1 MEVLNAH
8 YLNTARCISERFAGH
23 PGERHLLPPSS
34 LASPQRLL
42 ESGAVAPPPLRG
54 SSEVKPFRRRPLA
67 AMRVQCD
74 VCERHAAVLIC
85 CADEAALCAECDR
98 RVHAANKVAKQHQ
111 RVPIGQPDP
120 AERPVCDICQ
130 EKPAFFFCVEDRAIL
145 CRACDVAIH
154 LPNSLSAR
162 HRRFLLPNGRVA
174 LEALP
179 ADVSLPQPPPTSPF
193 ACALAASS
201 PHSASAFNPAAASA
215 PRPHPL
221 APSLAA
227 SAASPLPRPSAPA
240 SAVAPRPPASPP
252 SRSASAAAVAVV
264 PSSPT
269 PPTNTAHAQARAAAA
284 TAAAAPTVPVAGI
297 AGAAPSPYRSS
308 RKGNS
313 AFASNPA
320 PQGASRRAKADW
332 GSSLATA
339 NHTAP
344 GQLPGHVYAGSGA
357 SSLAGR
363 SPAGFGGS
371 GGSAEFSFPSQ
382 AAVASDAATGLEG
395 DPGKGRMGAGADA
408 LASNAE
414 GAGAPSQGGRGG
426 GGGGAAW
433 AGEGGGLGGGGEMG
447 GGEGGLAGECET
459 AGAAEWRVE
468 ELLNIP
474 ELAGGYTLADV
485 GSSKAEAH
493 DLGDFDWT
501 ADLSLFDEQMYA
513 ESLHEVPQ
521 IAPSAAAAAGPSS
534 PFSTAFSL
542 MAATP
547 PLPPTAPAAA
557 AAGPSTAAGT
567 AGAGGGAGGVFVG
580 MGGRARGAAAAA
592 AAASA
597 MLPDADDCF
606 VVPDVAAPVPS
617 APPAKRRRGIV

>member
-1 MEVLNAH
+1 
-8 YLNTARCISERFAGH
+8 
-23 PGERHLLPPSS
+23 
-34 LASPQRLL
+34 
-42 ESGAVAPPPLRG
+42 
-54 SSEVKPFRRRPLA
+54 
-67 AMRVQCD
+67 MRVQCD

-98 RVHAANKVAKQHQ
+98 RVHAANKVSKQHH
-111 RVPIGQPDP
+111 RVAIGQPDP

-179 ADVSLPQPPPTSPF
+179 ADASLPQPPPSSAF
-193 ACALAASS
+193 ASALAPPPA
-201 PHSASAFNPAAASA
+201 HSAAAFNPAAA
-215 PRPHPL
+215 PIPHPHPL
-221 APSLAA
+221 AASFAA
-227 SAASPLPRPSAPA
+227 PATPPAPPPSAPA
-240 SAVAPRPPASPP
+240 SSAAPFVAPRPPASPT
-252 SRSASAAAVAVV
+252 SQSASAAAVAVV

-269 PPTNTAHAQARAAAA
+269 PPSNSTHAQARAAAA
-284 TAAAAPTVPVAGI
+284 TAAAAPTVPVAGS
-297 AGAAPSPYRSS
+297 AAAAPAPFRAN
-308 RKGNS
+308 RKGNA
-313 AFASNPA
+313 AFAPN
-320 PQGASRRAKADW
+320 GASRRGKADW

-339 NHTAP
+339 NHAAP

-357 SSLAGR
+357 SSMAGR
-363 SPAGFGGS
+363 SSTPFGGS
-371 GGSAEFSFPSQ
+371 GSVSGFSFPPQ
-382 AAVASDAATGLEG
+382 PVVAPDAADGFGGGL
-395 DPGKGRMGAGADA
+395 GKGRMGAGADA
-408 LASNAE
+408 LARGGE
-414 GAGAPSQGGRGG
+414 GAGTSNRGGRGS
-426 GGGGAAW
+426 
-433 AGEGGGLGGGGEMG
+433 G
-447 GGEGGLAGECET
+447 GGEGGGV
-459 AGAAEWRVE
+459 GGGGAEWRVE

-474 ELAGGYTLADV
+474 ELAGGYSLADV

-513 ESLHEVPQ
+513 ESLHEVPHLATP
-521 IAPSAAAAAGPSS
+521 APVPAA

-542 MAATP
+542 MAAS
-547 PLPPTAPAAA
+547 PLPTAAA
-557 AAGPSTAAGT
+557 AAATG
-567 AGAGGGAGGVFVG
+567 AGAGAGPSNAASTGGAGMGAVAGGVSVVG
-580 MGGRARGAAAAA
+580 VGGRARAA

-597 MLPDADDCF
+597 LLPDCDDCF

>member
-1 MEVLNAH
+1 
-8 YLNTARCISERFAGH
+8 
-23 PGERHLLPPSS
+23 
-34 LASPQRLL
+34 
-42 ESGAVAPPPLRG
+42 
-54 SSEVKPFRRRPLA
+54 
-67 AMRVQCD
+67 MRVQCD

-179 ADVSLPQPPPTSPF
+179 ADVSLPQPPPSSPF
-193 ACALAASS
+193 ACALAAPS

-221 APSLAA
+221 AASLAA
-227 SAASPLPRPSAPA
+227 SAAAPLPRPSVPA
-240 SAVAPRPPASPP
+240 AAVTPLVTPRPPASPP

-269 PPTNTAHAQARAAAA
+269 PPTNNTHAQARAAAA

-297 AGAAPSPYRSS
+297 AGAAPASYRSS

-313 AFASNPA
+313 AFASNLPG
-320 PQGASRRAKADW
+320 QGSSRRGKADW

-371 GGSAEFSFPSQ
+371 GGASEFSFPAQ
-382 AAVASDAATGLEG
+382 AANDAAEG
-395 DPGKGRMGAGADA
+395 FEGPGNGRMGAGADA
-408 LASNAE
+408 LASGAE
-414 GAGAPSQGGRGG
+414 GAGAPSHGGRGG
-426 GGGGAAW
+426 GGGGASW
-433 AGEGGGLGGGGEMG
+433 AGEGGGFGGGGEMG
-447 GGEGGLAGECET
+447 GGEGGGAGECE
-459 AGAAEWRVE
+459 AGGGADWRVE

-521 IAPSAAAAAGPSS
+521 IAPSTAAAAAGPFS

-542 MAATP
+542 MTATP
-547 PLPPTAPAAA
+547 PLPPIAPAAA
-557 AAGPSTAAGT
+557 AAGQSTAGGA
-567 AGAGGGAGGVFVG
+567 AGAGAGSGGVFVG
-580 MGGRARGAAAAA
+580 MGGRARGGAAAA